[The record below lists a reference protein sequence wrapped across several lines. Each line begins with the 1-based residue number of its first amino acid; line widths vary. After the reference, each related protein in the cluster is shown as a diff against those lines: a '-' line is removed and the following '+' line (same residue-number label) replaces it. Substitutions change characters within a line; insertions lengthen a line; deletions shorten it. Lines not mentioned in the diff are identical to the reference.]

1 MFTFLLVVHA
11 LIAASLVGVILMQR
25 SEGGGFAGGGNP
37 TGLISARGAGDFLT
51 RATAVLATAFI
62 LLSIGLAALAAVDR
76 GPRELNDTLDRTV
89 PTAPT
94 SIPTMPG
101 VPMGGAAAPAPA
113 GAAAVPAAQLQ
124 ATPATEPTPAVAAP
138 KAVEKTVAKPATKP
152 ETPKPA
158 AQKAP
163 EKVALPTIV
172 PTTPVSAPAPAT
184 TPQP

>member
-76 GPRELNDTLDRTV
+76 GPRELNNTLDRSV
-89 PTAPT
+89 PTAPG
-94 SIPTMPG
+94 SIPTMPSPAMPS
-101 VPMGGAAAPAPA
+101 VPMGGATA
-113 GAAAVPAAQLQ
+113 
-124 ATPATEPTPAVAAP
+124 
-138 KAVEKTVAKPATKP
+138 
-152 ETPKPA
+152 
-158 AQKAP
+158 
-163 EKVALPTIV
+163 
-172 PTTPVSAPAPAT
+172 PVSAPAVAPLAAPARNPAGPNASDTPARTPSPKAEVKRDAPAAAPKVALPQIIPAT
-184 TPQP
+184 PATDPAPTAPSQP